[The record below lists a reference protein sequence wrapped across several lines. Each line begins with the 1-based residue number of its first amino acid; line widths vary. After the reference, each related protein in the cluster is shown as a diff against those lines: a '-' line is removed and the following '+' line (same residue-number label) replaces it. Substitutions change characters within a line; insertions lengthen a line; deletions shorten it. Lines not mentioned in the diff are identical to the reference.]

1 MAKEQDAP
9 GPFLFP
15 LAYCPLQPP
24 PPSPGPVLPPWRS
37 DTPFLS
43 KLLPWEILSPRL
55 ERLDRCHFLRALPAP
70 PRTQFGPPALS
81 FLPVSSSDP
90 SWVPALLSA
99 SDLHLRPPHRPS
111 AGTMASLSRVAV
123 VCRPW
128 EEHGVPG
135 PARAGGSALLLLK
148 PATSQP
154 LWTHT
159 HLLPPPQG
167 RELQAPSPRNSL
179 PTRACPGTALPAC
192 PLRWGLWSVPGL
204 WPTVDSPFPSG

>member
-24 PPSPGPVLPPWRS
+24 PPAQAQSSHLGDQTLLSSVNSFLGKSSPQDWRDSTGVTSSEPSQPHPGPSL
-37 DTPFLS
+37 
-43 KLLPWEILSPRL
+43 
-55 ERLDRCHFLRALPAP
+55 
-70 PRTQFGPPALS
+70 GPALS

-99 SDLHLRPPHRPS
+99 SDLPLRPPHRPS

-204 WPTVDSPFPSG
+204 WPAVDSPFPSG